1 MKSSSRRAPF
11 VLLCAA
17 IVALSGCGSGS
28 EPASA
33 PNTSPAKVN
42 AVGAAPVPTPARLS
56 ILEDQ
61 PVRARLIADDADGDR
76 LTFAIGRPPAHAT
89 VTLDGATGVFE
100 LSPAAN
106 YFGTDAFEF
115 TVTDGHGNLSRAEVT
130 IQVLPA
136 PDAPAIDVNAIPAV
150 IVSGSDARLHIP
162 TTDAD
167 GDAVTLAVS
176 QVGGNSA
183 LQDLRVVGDELIFL
197 TPTVDAATPIELQF
211 EATDRTGLSTRLHK
225 EIVLS
230 PVSRSGKLYT
240 IQGRPG
246 TDGLN
251 WIITGDGFTADQ
263 QQDLLRTAV
272 AIAKGFTET
281 PELARHTA
289 VLNVHVLTAI
299 SRDSGID
306 SGTTRTRRTAFGAS
320 FGCGGL
326 ERVACLN
333 WDTVYLAL
341 ITERV
346 PFDEVAVVL
355 NTDVYVGN
363 ASASGLIVSR
373 HSRAPAIALHE
384 MGHLFAGLAD
394 EYVDAEL
401 AGDLVPEYREGK
413 FPNVTTAADPGQIPW
428 RHWFTDAARIP
439 QAAGEAGVGRFEGA
453 FYTANGFYRPKLNS
467 VMRTLDGAL
476 GEVNAEAWLR
486 NMYRAVPPISAAYPA
501 RRIVAAP
508 SGTAADFEIVSPW
521 PRELMTVRWF
531 VDDVEVPQAR
541 GAYRY
546 GFTSDGAEHRVRVAI
561 EDTSGGIRAPAAT
574 EHRAEASWQISNEP
588 RKNVLKAEVGSARI
602 GGWIRMRVDS
612 AGHRV
617 LGTEPVEPRRALVA
631 QNPSET
637 EFGYALFDASGAMLA
652 EGEIADPRLVH
663 GPLGLPGAT
672 QPGHAAATLPS
683 GDYLIGIPEGTDA
696 RRMRIRRLGSL
707 EKASVSEQWLDL

>member
-1 MKSSSRRAPF
+1 MMPSSPLAPV
-11 VLLCAA
+11 VLLSAA
-17 IVALSGCGSGS
+17 IAALSGCGGGG

-33 PNTSPAKVN
+33 VNTSPAKVN
-42 AVGAAPVPTPARLS
+42 AVGAAPVPSPGRLR

-61 PVRARLIADDADGDR
+61 PVRARLIADDADDDT

-89 VTLDGATGVFE
+89 VALDGATGVFE

-136 PDAPAIDVNAIPAV
+136 PDAPAIDADAIPAV
-150 IVSGSDARLHIP
+150 IASGSDAHLHIP

-176 QVGGNSA
+176 QMDGNPA
-183 LQDLRVVGDELIFL
+183 LRDLRLVGDDLAFL
-197 TPTVDAATPIELQF
+197 APTVDTATTVELLF
-211 EATDRTGLSTRLHK
+211 EATDRTGLSTRLRK

-240 IQGRPG
+240 IKGRPG
-246 TDGLN
+246 TDGLH
-251 WIITGDGFTADQ
+251 WVITGDGFTADQ
-263 QQDLLRTAV
+263 QQDFMRTAV

-289 VLNVHVLTAI
+289 VLNIHLLTAI
-299 SRDSGID
+299 SRDSGVD
-306 SGTTRTRRTAFGAS
+306 SGASRTKRTAFGAS
-320 FGCGGL
+320 LGCGGL

-341 ITERV
+341 ITERA

-394 EYVDAEL
+394 EYVDAAL
-401 AGDLVPEYREGK
+401 GDLVPEYREGK

-428 RHWFTDAARIP
+428 RHWFTDTARIP

-467 VMRTLDGAL
+467 VMRTLDGAM

-501 RRIVAAP
+501 QRVVAAP
-508 SGTAADFEIVSPW
+508 SGTAAEFEIVSPW

-531 VDDVEVPQAR
+531 VDDVEVQQAR

-546 GFTSDGAEHRVRVAI
+546 GFTGDGAEHRVRVAI

-574 EHRAEASWQISNEP
+574 EHRAEASWKISNEP
-588 RKNVLKAEVGSARI
+588 RKDALKAQVVSVRI
-602 GGWIRMRVDS
+602 GGWIRVQVDS

-617 LGTEPVEPRRALVA
+617 LGTEQVEPQRSPVA
-631 QNPSET
+631 QKSTES
-637 EFGYALFDASGAMLA
+637 EFGYALFDASGAMLV

-663 GPLGLPGAT
+663 GPLGLPGT
-672 QPGHAAATLPS
+672 SESGHPVATLPS

-696 RRMRIRRLGSL
+696 RRLRIRRLGSL
-707 EKASVSEQWLDL
+707 EKSSASEQWLDL